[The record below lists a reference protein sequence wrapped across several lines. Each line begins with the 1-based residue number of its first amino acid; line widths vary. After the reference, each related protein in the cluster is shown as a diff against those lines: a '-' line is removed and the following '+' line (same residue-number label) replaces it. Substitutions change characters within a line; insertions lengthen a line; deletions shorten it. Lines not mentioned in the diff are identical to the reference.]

1 MDNVVSMDAHRR
13 ARRGPRSVPRLRP
26 AVSFAF
32 DLASPATYLAAER
45 VDRIF
50 PGVRWIPALGVAPRP
65 EAAGSGREADR
76 ERRRAAVGARAAAL
90 RMPLVW
96 PERPAAGLP
105 AMRLAHFAAAEGGAG
120 PFVLAASRLA
130 FCGGFDLDDP
140 EVLAEAAAAAGLP
153 VDASLRAT
161 RDRTRDP
168 EMVEAGRLLAHHGAD
183 RLPAIRVGR
192 LLFAGEER
200 LAEAAAAA
208 RAGATSGALAQHPVA

>member
-1 MDNVVSMDAHRR
+1 VDNVVSMDAHRR

-45 VDRIF
+45 VDRVF
-50 PGVRWIPALGVAPRP
+50 PGVRWSPALGVASGTGAPAP
-65 EAAGSGREADR
+65 GREGDR
-76 ERRRAAVGARAAAL
+76 ALRRAAVGARAAAL

-96 PERPAAGLP
+96 PERPASGLP
-105 AMRLAHFAAAEGGAG
+105 AMRIAHFAAAEGGAG

-153 VDASLRAT
+153 LDASLRAS
-161 RDRTRDP
+161 RDRARDGA
-168 EMVEAGRLLAHHGAD
+168 MHDAGRLLAHHGAD

-200 LAEAAAAA
+200 LAEAAAAS
-208 RAGATSGALAQHPVA
+208 RACATSGALAQHPVA

>member
-1 MDNVVSMDAHRR
+1 MDNVISMEERRRTRGRGVR
-13 ARRGPRSVPRLRP
+13 ARTRP
-26 AVSFAF
+26 AVSFSF

-45 VDRIF
+45 VDRLF
-50 PGVRWIPALGVAPRP
+50 PGVSWVPALGDGLS
-65 EAAGSGREADR
+65 AGMPASARDR
-76 ERRRAAVGARAAAL
+76 DGARAAAHARAAEL
-90 RMPLVW
+90 RLPLVW
-96 PERPAAGLP
+96 PEHPAVGLL
-105 AMRLAHFAAAEGGAG
+105 AMRIAHHAVHEGRGAA
-120 PFVLAASRLA
+120 FVLAASRLA

-200 LAEAAAAA
+200 LAEASAAV
-208 RAGATSGALAQHPVA
+208 RACATSGAVAQHPGA

>member
-1 MDNVVSMDAHRR
+1 MGEVISLDQLRR
-13 ARRGPRSVPRLRP
+13 TRTPAPARAADRVEYYYDLSCP
-26 AVSFAF
+26 FA
-32 DLASPATYLAAER
+32 YLAAER
-45 VDRIF
+45 VERSFPDVVWRPACALALDRGKLSD
-50 PGVRWIPALGVAPRP
+50 PLAVNRL
-65 EAAGSGREADR
+65 
-76 ERRRAAVGARAAAL
+76 RRAAEQRATQL

-96 PERPAAGLP
+96 PERPAAGLA
-105 AMRLAHFAAAEGGAG
+105 AMRVAHFAAAEGGAG

-200 LAEAAAAA
+200 LAEAAAAS
-208 RAGATSGALAQHPVA
+208 RACATSGALAQDPVA